1 MFINNSMRAGSLRFF
16 DTPLLAA
23 GFFIENIFA
32 ADTLRLAFSSFSA
45 TNAGFFTSH

>member
-23 GFFIENIFA
+23 GFFICPKKFVKPFRNLLAPYSLPF
-32 ADTLRLAFSSFSA
+32 TL
-45 TNAGFFTSH
+45 T